1 MFSKITKINSQPEYS
16 VYISDFKIKFT
27 FSDRTIL
34 NRQNHLKNLDEV
46 FQKKT
51 SRPSKR
57 K

>member
-16 VYISDFKIKFT
+16 VYISDFEIKFT
-27 FSDRTIL
+27 FSDRTIH